1 MKSEGIT
8 RPLSIREARKLALHS
23 QRVLTA
29 NRRGKAVDA
38 TCEAIDHLGYVQIDT
53 ISVIQRAHHHTLWVR
68 NPRYRQEHLDQLMQ
82 QGRIFEYWSHAAAF
96 LPISDYRFTLPAKR
110 EFAKGK
116 RWWYQCD
123 PKIKRQTLD
132 RITREGP
139 LRSRDFRNH
148 GKRQLSMWQ
157 WKPAK
162 MALEQLFMEGRLM
175 VVRREGFQKVYDLAE
190 RVLPDR
196 VDTSMPDRAEFLRH
210 LILRYLKAHGFGS
223 ASEIAWLRNGLKPD
237 IQSELMALTE
247 NGEIVPV
254 QITGKKP
261 GPVFFALPDYP
272 DLINRPLA
280 RSRVRILSPFDNL
293 VIQRKRI
300 NALFDYDYQIECYV
314 PAAKRKYGY
323 FCLPVLWDGN
333 LVARMDCKADRPS
346 RTLIV
351 RNIALERRIH
361 RIDAFYTGFAGA
373 LTGFMT
379 FNHCDSL
386 LVEKAPDRGLRSALD
401 CALESVVRR

>member
-1 MKSEGIT
+1 MKFESIT
-8 RPLSIREARKLALHS
+8 HPLSIQKARKLALHS

-29 NRRGKAVDA
+29 NRRGKAIDA
-38 TCEAIDHLGYVQIDT
+38 TCEVINHLGYVQIDT

-68 NPRYRQEHLDQLMQ
+68 NPRYRQEHLNQLMQ

-110 EFAKGK
+110 EFVNGK
-116 RWWYQCD
+116 RWWYKCD
-123 PKIKRQTLD
+123 PEIKRQILD
-132 RITREGP
+132 RIIQEGP
-139 LRSRDFRNH
+139 LQSRDFQNH
-148 GKRQLSMWQ
+148 GKKRLSMWQ

-162 MALEQLFMEGRLM
+162 IALEQLFMEGQLM
-175 VVRREGFQKVYDLAE
+175 VVRRDGFQKVYDLAE
-190 RVLPDR
+190 RVLPDQ
-196 VDTSMPDRAEFLRH
+196 VDTSMPDKGEFLRH
-210 LILRYLKAHGFGS
+210 LILRYLKAHGYGS
-223 ASEIAWLRNGLKPD
+223 ASEIAYLRDGLKPAV
-237 IQSELMALTE
+237 QSELMALAE

-254 QITGKKP
+254 QIPGNKP
-261 GPVFFALPDYP
+261 GAALFALPGYP
-272 DLINRPLA
+272 ALLDKPLA

-351 RNIALERRIH
+351 RNIALEGRIN
-361 RIDAFYTGFAGA
+361 RMGAFYAGLTEA

-379 FNHCDSL
+379 FNQCDSL
-386 LVEKAPDRGLRSALD
+386 ALEKIPDPGLRSVLD
-401 CALESVVRR
+401 RTLASVIRH

>member
-1 MKSEGIT
+1 MKFEGIT
-8 RPLSIREARKLALHS
+8 HPLSIQEARKLALHS

-29 NRRGKAVDA
+29 NRRGKAIDA
-38 TCEAIDHLGYVQIDT
+38 TCEVINHLGYVQIDT

-68 NPRYRQEHLDQLMQ
+68 NPRYRQEHLNQLMQ

-110 EFAKGK
+110 EFVNGK
-116 RWWYQCD
+116 RWWYKCD
-123 PKIKRQTLD
+123 PEIKRQILD
-132 RITREGP
+132 RITQEGP
-139 LRSRDFRNH
+139 LQSRDFQNH
-148 GKRQLSMWQ
+148 GKKRLSMWQ

-162 MALEQLFMEGRLM
+162 IALEQLFMEGQLM
-175 VVRREGFQKVYDLAE
+175 VVRRDGFQKVYDLAE
-190 RVLPDR
+190 RVLPDQ
-196 VDTSMPDRAEFLRH
+196 VDTSMPDKGEFLRH
-210 LILRYLKAHGFGS
+210 LILRYLKAHGYGS
-223 ASEIAWLRNGLKPD
+223 ASEIAYLRDGLKPVV
-237 IQSELMALTE
+237 QAELMALAE

-254 QITGKKP
+254 QILGNKP
-261 GPVFFALPDYP
+261 GTALFALPDYP
-272 DLINRPLA
+272 DLINKPLA

-300 NALFDYDYQIECYV
+300 SALFDYDYQIECYV

-351 RNIALERRIH
+351 RNIALEGRIN
-361 RIDAFYTGFAGA
+361 RMDAFYAGFTEA

-379 FNHCDSL
+379 FNQCDSL
-386 LVEKAPDRGLRSALD
+386 ALEKIPDPGLRSVLD
-401 CALESVVRR
+401 RTLASVIRH